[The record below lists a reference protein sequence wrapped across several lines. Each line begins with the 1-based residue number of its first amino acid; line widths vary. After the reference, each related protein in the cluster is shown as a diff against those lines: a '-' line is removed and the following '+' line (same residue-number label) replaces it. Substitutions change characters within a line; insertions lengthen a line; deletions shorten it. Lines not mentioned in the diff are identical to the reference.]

1 MKKLLIVTTALVGVT
16 AAAQAQELNV
26 VSWGG
31 AYTVSQ
37 VEAYHKPFTAMTG
50 IKINSIDADN
60 PATPLKAQA
69 EAKNVTIDLAD
80 VELSDAIKMCDEGL
94 LEEIDASTLPPA
106 PDGTPATEDFVPGA
120 LQDCAVANIVWATV
134 IAYDKTKVGDTPPTT
149 VADFFDTTKYP
160 GKRGMLKAAKRTMEL
175 ALYADG
181 VAPDQIYEVLG
192 TDEGVTRA
200 LAKLD
205 TIKKDIVWWEAGA
218 QPPQLLADGEVVMTN
233 GYNGRFFA
241 AEVAEGKPFGTVWD
255 GSYMDYDLWVIPKGA
270 PHLEDAKKFLAFSTD
285 TQRLADQAKWISYG
299 PARKSSNALVGLYQ
313 DGKTEMAPYMPTNPD
328 NMKSPIW
335 TDPTF
340 WADHDTEL
348 NEKFNAW
355 LAG

>member
-1 MKKLLIVTTALVGVT
+1 MKKLLIVTTALAGVS
-16 AAAQAQELNV
+16 AAAQAAELNV

-31 AYTVSQ
+31 SYTVSQ

-50 IKINSIDADN
+50 VKINSIDADN

-69 EAKNVTIDLAD
+69 EAGNVTIDLAD

-94 LEEIDASTLPPA
+94 LEPIDPAMLPAA

-120 LQDCAVANIVWATV
+120 IQDCAVASIVWATV
-134 IAYDKTKVGDTPPTT
+134 IAYDKTKVGDVMPTT
-149 VADFFDTTKYP
+149 VADFFDTAKYP

-192 TDEGVTRA
+192 TDEGVKRA

-270 PHLEDAKKFLAFSTD
+270 PNMEDAKKFLAFSTD

-313 DGKTEMAPYMPTNPD
+313 DGKTEMAPYMPTSPE
-328 NMKSPIW
+328 NMKAPIW